1 VLSPVTQQRTSTGY
15 PAVAPSSRRRR
26 PHSVLWSLG
35 TAIDH
40 AENQYQAASEAGLDG
55 VAAAWE
61 RLRWDNLSRFVPAGG
76 DE

>member
-1 VLSPVTQQRTSTGY
+1 MASPVTRQRIPTGY
-15 PAVAPSSRRRR
+15 PAPAPRRRRRR

-40 AENQYQAASEAGLDG
+40 AENQSEAAREAGLDG

-61 RLRWDNLSRFVPAGG
+61 RLRWDLSRFVP
-76 DE
+76 EPEPW